1 MNGNYSMMN
10 EGVRVVDR
18 GGAARNGGLRN
29 AGCDARHVHL
39 TEEASEVYNE
49 NNTTQA
55 WRAYRQLTDR
65 PL

>member
-39 TEEASEVYNE
+39 TEEIASSIMIV
-49 NNTTQA
+49 T
-55 WRAYRQLTDR
+55 W
-65 PL
+65 